1 MRGYVMVGSSNLE
14 ESKAF
19 YDAILA
25 VIGIVSIYEDEV
37 CVGYAHEGNSDVEFY
52 ITKPANGE
60 PVTFG
65 NGTQIS
71 FLTEST
77 EEVDMFHKTA
87 LDLGAKNEGNPGF
100 RPNDSDAY
108 YAYIRDPDGNKIC
121 SYTSVNV

>member
-1 MRGYVMVGSSNLE
+1 MKGYVMVGSSNLKA
-14 ESKAF
+14 SKAF
-19 YDAILA
+19 YDEILA
-25 VIGIVSIYEDEV
+25 VLGMSSMYEDEV
-37 CVGYAHEGNSDVEFY
+37 CIGYAHEGNADVEFY

-100 RPNDSDAY
+100 RPSDSDAY

>member
-1 MRGYVMVGSSNLE
+1 MRGYVMVGSSNLK

-77 EEVDMFHKTA
+77 EQVDMFHKTA

>member
-1 MRGYVMVGSSNLE
+1 MVGSSNLK

-52 ITKPANGE
+52 ITRPANGE

>member
-1 MRGYVMVGSSNLE
+1 MRGYVMVGSSNLK

-52 ITKPANGE
+52 ITRPANGE

-77 EEVDMFHKTA
+77 EQVDMFHKTA

>member
-1 MRGYVMVGSSNLE
+1 MRGYVMVGSSNLK
-14 ESKAF
+14 ESKSF
-19 YDAILA
+19 YDAVLA
-25 VIGIVSIYEDEV
+25 VIGIISIYEDEV
-37 CVGYAHEGNSDVEFY
+37 CVGYAHKGNSDVEFY

-77 EEVDMFHKTA
+77 QEVDKFHKTA
-87 LDLGAKNEGNPGF
+87 LDLGAKNEGDPGF
-100 RPNDSDAY
+100 RPSDSKVY

-121 SYTSVNV
+121 AYSN

>member
-77 EEVDMFHKTA
+77 EQVDLFHKTA

>member
-1 MRGYVMVGSSNLE
+1 MRGYVMVGSSNLK

-25 VIGIVSIYEDEV
+25 VIGVVSIYEDEV

>member
-1 MRGYVMVGSSNLE
+1 MRGYVMVGSSNLK

-77 EEVDMFHKTA
+77 EQVDMFHKTA

-100 RPNDSDAY
+100 RPNDSDA
-108 YAYIRDPDGNKIC
+108 
-121 SYTSVNV
+121 

>member
-1 MRGYVMVGSSNLE
+1 MRGYVMVGSSDLK

-19 YDAILA
+19 YDVILA
-25 VIGIVSIYEDEV
+25 VIGIVSIYEDEL
-37 CVGYAHEGNSDVEFY
+37 CVGYAHKGNSDVEFY

-71 FLTEST
+71 FLTKST
-77 EEVDMFHKTA
+77 LEVDKFHKTA
-87 LDLGAKNEGNPGF
+87 LGLGAQNDGDPGF
-100 RPNDSDAY
+100 RPSDSNVY

>member
-52 ITKPANGE
+52 ITRPANGE

>member
-1 MRGYVMVGSSNLE
+1 MRGYVMVGSSNLK

-25 VIGIVSIYEDEV
+25 VIGVVSIYEDEV

-52 ITKPANGE
+52 ITRPANGE